1 MEKRK
6 KGNTL
11 DEKSLKILK
20 AYNVGITHVGVIVMF
35 DLQSSSF
42 SETEAK
48 ALIEFGRDNNLKLSS
63 IDIGEPDEVYQASA
77 FYPSEDFAEEDD
89 EVGQIERMKRKEKQ
103 E

>member
-1 MEKRK
+1 METRKRES
-6 KGNTL
+6 TL
-11 DEKSLKILK
+11 DEKSLKILGN
-20 AYNVGITHVGVIVMF
+20 YNVGITHVGVIVMF

-48 ALIEFGRDNNLKLSS
+48 ALIEFGRDNNLHLSS

-77 FYPSEDFAEEDD
+77 FYPSRDFAEEDD
-89 EVGQIERMKRKEKQ
+89 EVGQIEGMKRKKKQ